1 MTSPYCL
8 RRYQLPPE
16 SAKTAQPSLDEALQ
30 HWQATLSQ
38 QGPDVPV
45 ADCML
50 RAYQVCLPCRHVSAE
65 PDGSAHTTE
74 GASPVGQS
82 APGCCAAPSCEG

>member
-1 MTSPYCL
+1 MTSSHCL

-16 SAKTAQPSLDEALQ
+16 SAKTAQPSLDEPLQ
-30 HWQATLSQ
+30 QWQAALSQ

-50 RAYQVCLPCRHVSAE
+50 RAYQVCLPSQHVLGQ
-65 PDGSAHTTE
+65 PDGSTHTTE
-74 GASPVGQS
+74 DASPVGQS
-82 APGCCAAPSCEG
+82 APGCCAAQVRV